1 MAGNPG
7 IDLYSSKEIAEK
19 VENIGI
25 VKANLPLR
33 TMFMP
38 GILANTFTGF
48 GALHFHAGRERHLAR
63 FRGDA
68 GIRRTGFPARPDPG
82 RGGRA
87 ELFTGHNFLLMA
99 RAEGDLPFALLARN
113 WPIVYMAN
121 ARVCLAVWLA
131 TAGCSVTDKVLAIV
145 FPVSAL
151 VAAGF
156 EHCVANMYFIPMGM
170 WPRRTVPVVTPAVR
184 CGVRPACPV
193 A

>member
-121 ARVCLAVWLA
+121 AVGALGMVLLVFLSHHPDMNGGAIAQTYMKVAVAKTA
-131 TAGCSVTDKVLAIV
+131 TP
-145 FPVSAL
+145 F
-151 VAAGF
+151 AA
-156 EHCVANMYFIPMGM
+156 V
-170 WPRRTVPVVTPAVR
+170 
-184 CGVRPACPV
+184 
-193 A
+193 